1 MTWYQNYPHSAYWPE
16 PIERFYQ
23 TTGGEPSG
31 TPLAPRALHLSTLDV
46 LFIAEVMSL
55 PRRPWGIVTWMAE
68 MFGVSRQT
76 LYDLP
81 ERVRQRF
88 SLLPEAAP
96 VIPSDERRRL
106 QRTVLTAA
114 FPGKMAIRPMQAMLQ
129 EAFGVSRSVG
139 WISELLTEAGER
151 AGRILAKAPLA
162 SLGPV
167 LVVRDEKFFQNKPIL
182 MVIEPLS
189 AAILGIWALPDRQ
202 AETWALALTELTD
215 RGLQIAGV
223 VEDMARMYDKS
234 QDLADL
240 DLPSQ
245 KDVWHLLRDARQ
257 LLKDLERRT
266 YRAMKKSHELE
277 KKLQKAWDD
286 ERFDQY
292 VAAVEE
298 EERLLSLH
306 QDLSEWLFHLADA
319 FELVDERSGEI
330 RDREIN
336 GWLLDEVI
344 QALAAIAIPAVQR
357 FARRLR
363 RHRSA
368 LLTFLDWLTL
378 RLQSFYDQLAQLLPA
393 PADQDRFTR
402 LVARSWR
409 LQQALTNGRTHV
421 RTWLDDLFQEL
432 DAWFAFYPQLRPLA
446 QQLTQALDAAIR
458 SSAMIET
465 INGLLAQFLVNRRSF
480 RNDVTRQNYLNL
492 FALWHNM
499 RPFARGKRQGQSPY
513 QRAGIE
519 LGSDDWLTLL
529 GYPPA
534 I

>member
-1 MTWYQNYPHSAYWPE
+1 MTWYQNCPHSVHWPE
-16 PIERFYQ
+16 PIEGFYQ
-23 TTGGEPSG
+23 ATGGRRSG
-31 TPLAPRALHLSTLDV
+31 TPLAPKAPHLSTLDA

-55 PRRPWGIVTWMAE
+55 PQRPWGVVTWMAE
-68 MFGVSRQT
+68 MFGVSRQAI
-76 LYDLP
+76 YDLA

-88 SLLPEAAP
+88 SLLPEAVPDAAP
-96 VIPSDERRRL
+96 DERRRL
-106 QRTVLTAA
+106 QRTALTAA
-114 FPGKMAIRPMQAMLQ
+114 FPGKMAIRPMQEVLQ

-139 WISELLTEAGER
+139 WISELLTEAGEQ
-151 AGRILAKAPLA
+151 AGRVLTDVPLA
-162 SLGPV
+162 QFGPV
-167 LVVRDEKFFQNKPIL
+167 LVVRDETFFQNKPIL
-182 MVIEPLS
+182 IVIEPVS

-202 AETWALALTELTD
+202 AETWALALTELSD

-245 KDVWHLLRDARQ
+245 KDVWHVLRDASQ

-286 ERFDQY
+286 ARFDQY

-298 EERLLSLH
+298 EERLLNLH
-306 QDLSEWLFHLADA
+306 QELSAWLFHLADA
-319 FELVDERSGEI
+319 FELVDARSGEI
-330 RDREIN
+330 RDRAIN

-344 QALAAIAIPAVQR
+344 QALTSIAIPEVQR
-357 FARRLR
+357 FAQRLE
-363 RHRSA
+363 RHRDA
-368 LLTFLDWLTL
+368 LLTFLHWLTL
-378 RLQSFYDQLAQLLPA
+378 RLQPFYEQLAQLLPS
-393 PADQDRFTR
+393 PADQHRFTR
-402 LVARSWR
+402 LAARLWR

-421 RTWLDDLFQEL
+421 RTWLDDLSQEL
-432 DAWFAFYPQLRPLA
+432 ESWFAFYPQLRPLA
-446 QQLTQALDAAIR
+446 QLLTQALDAAIR
-458 SSAMIET
+458 SSAMIEN

-480 RNDVTRQNYLNL
+480 RNDVTLQNYLNL

-513 QRAGIE
+513 QRAGVD